1 MSSPRNSHVAD
12 IMRRTRAQYYFTI
25 GKLKRSNDLL
35 RKQSMDRTI
44 SEKNSRNH
52 GVRLTKLDE
61 TILQYQIV
69 LIMYVEVRKY
79 LTCF

>member
-12 IMRRTRAQYYFTI
+12 IMRRIRAQYYFTT

-44 SEKNSRNH
+44 SEKS
-52 GVRLTKLDE
+52 
-61 TILQYQIV
+61 
-69 LIMYVEVRKY
+69 
-79 LTCF
+79 